1 MSEEPGS
8 DKPFYRISEVAA
20 MLGLTQSM
28 LRFWEQEIPKL
39 KPIKSRRG
47 ERLYTKDHISL
58 IRQIIYLTR
67 QKGYTLE
74 GVRKHL
80 SKPAVKEEIQ
90 ASLLERLRIL
100 REKLIALKDELD
112 EA

>member
-1 MSEEPGS
+1 MEDNQE
-8 DKPFYRISEVAA
+8 KAFYRISEVAA
-20 MLGLTQSM
+20 MLEVNQSM

-39 KPIKSRRG
+39 KPVKTRRG

-67 QKGYTLE
+67 TKGYTLE

-80 SKPAVKEEIQ
+80 AKPAVKEEIQ
-90 ASLLERLRIL
+90 ESLLERLRIL
-100 REKLIALKDELD
+100 REKLIALKDEL
-112 EA
+112 EQA

>member
-1 MSEEPGS
+1 MGDEHQE
-8 DKPFYRISEVAA
+8 KAFYRISEVAG
-20 MLGLTQSM
+20 MLKVTQSM

-39 KPIKSRRG
+39 KPVKNRRG

-67 QKGYTLE
+67 TKGYTLE

-80 SKPAVKEEIQ
+80 SKPAVQEEIQ

-100 REKLIALKDELD
+100 REKLLALKDEID
-112 EA
+112 QN

>member
-1 MSEEPGS
+1 MGDEHQE
-8 DKPFYRISEVAA
+8 KAFYRISEVAG
-20 MLGLTQSM
+20 MLKVTQSM
-28 LRFWEQEIPKL
+28 LRFWEQEIPTL
-39 KPIKSRRG
+39 KPVKNRRG

-67 QKGYTLE
+67 TKGYTLE

-80 SKPAVKEEIQ
+80 SKPAVQEEIQ

-100 REKLIALKDELD
+100 REKLLALKDEID
-112 EA
+112 QN

>member
-1 MSEEPGS
+1 MGDEHQEKS
-8 DKPFYRISEVAA
+8 FYRISEVAG
-20 MLGLTQSM
+20 MLNVTQSM

-39 KPIKSRRG
+39 KPVKNRRG

-67 QKGYTLE
+67 TKGYTLE

-80 SKPAVKEEIQ
+80 SKPAVQEEIQ

-100 REKLIALKDELD
+100 REKLLALKDEID
-112 EA
+112 QN